1 MLFPGVFLLAL
12 LVLTT
17 SHPTAVTNALAM
29 MNKRILVTGGNKGI
43 GKAICQKLVS
53 EWPDT
58 IVYLGSRDSERGQ
71 AAIRDIVNA
80 VGCAK
85 DRLQLIVMDTSS
97 DESVKSAASQLE
109 GTTLYGI
116 VNNAGVSWAGVWCI
130 IFCWQQSS
138 CLEC

>member
-17 SHPTAVTNALAM
+17 SNPKAVTNALAM
-29 MNKRILVTGGNKGI
+29 MSKRILVTGGNKGI
-43 GKAICQKLVS
+43 GKAICQRLVS

-58 IVYLGSRDSERGQ
+58 IVYLGSRDPERGQ
-71 AAIRDIVNA
+71 AAIQDIVNA

-97 DESVKSAASQLE
+97 DESVKNAASQLE

-116 VNNAGVSWAGVWCI
+116 VNNAGVSLAGAWCTI
-130 IFCWQQSS
+130 LCW
-138 CLEC
+138 